1 MPLVARFSSDVVVRL
16 ATGILVLLSAWLLA
30 HLTWMLIEPASVL
43 PAPAALG
50 YPTSSSDV
58 AEGQPG
64 FRELAVL
71 SVLGR
76 APAAE
81 GPVVVNAPD
90 TKLSWTLKGVLSD
103 PDPSRSAAIL
113 ATQGQPEKL
122 YRVGAE
128 LPGQVRLDQVLAD
141 RVMLV
146 RDGQLETL
154 RLKRHEIGGA
164 SRPRTASRQAALPT
178 TDSTATLAPDGQ
190 AARID
195 RDAWLNDPQRFME
208 VISATPVMVDGA
220 MYGLEVSPSRNVREF
235 EAAGLQA
242 GDVITDVDG
251 TPIADI
257 EDYRDILKEMTDA
270 TSVSISLERD
280 GEPMNITITMD

>member
-1 MPLVARFSSDVVVRL
+1 MPLVARFSSDIVVRL
-16 ATGILVLLSAWLLA
+16 VTGILVLLCAWLLA
-30 HLTWMLIEPASVL
+30 HLTWMLIEPDSVL
-43 PAPAALG
+43 PAPSALG
-50 YPTSSSDV
+50 YPASNSEA
-58 AEGQPG
+58 AEEIPG
-64 FRELAVL
+64 FRELARL

-76 APAAE
+76 APAAD
-81 GPVVVNAPD
+81 GPVVVSAPD

-103 PDPSRSAAIL
+103 PDPRRSAAIL

-122 YRVGAE
+122 YRVGAQ
-128 LPGQVRLDQVLAD
+128 LPGQVRLDQVLGD

-154 RLKRHEIGGA
+154 RLKRNELGTSTRSP
-164 SRPRTASRQAALPT
+164 SRKTALPT
-178 TDSTATLAPDGQ
+178 TDSNVTLAPDGQ
-190 AARID
+190 LARID
-195 RDAWLNDPQRFME
+195 RTAWLNDPQRFME

-220 MYGLEVSPSRNVREF
+220 MYGLEVTPSRNVREF
-235 EAAGLQA
+235 EAAGLKP

-270 TSVSISLERD
+270 SSVSISLERD

>member
-1 MPLVARFSSDVVVRL
+1 MPLVARFSSDIVVRL
-16 ATGILVLLSAWLLA
+16 MTGILVLLCAWLLA
-30 HLTWMLIEPASVL
+30 HLTWMLIEPDSVL
-43 PAPAALG
+43 PAPSALG
-50 YPTSSSDV
+50 YSASNSEA
-58 AEGQPG
+58 AEEIPG
-64 FRELAVL
+64 FRELARL

-81 GPVVVNAPD
+81 GQVVVSAPD

-103 PDPSRSAAIL
+103 PDPRRSAAIL

-128 LPGQVRLDQVLAD
+128 LPGQVRLDQVLPD

-154 RLKRHEIGGA
+154 RLKRHEIGGGTRSV
-164 SRPRTASRQAALPT
+164 SRKTALPT
-178 TDSTATLAPDGQ
+178 IDSNVTLAPDGQ
-190 AARID
+190 LARID
-195 RDAWLNDPQRFME
+195 RTAWLNDPQRFME

-220 MYGLEVSPSRNVREF
+220 MYGLEVTPSRNVREF
-235 EAAGLQA
+235 EAAGLKP

-270 TSVSISLERD
+270 SSVSISLERD

>member
-1 MPLVARFSSDVVVRL
+1 MPLVARFSSDAVVRL
-16 ATGILVLLSAWLLA
+16 ATGILLLCSAWLLA
-30 HLTWMLIEPASVL
+30 HLTWMLIEPGSVL
-43 PAPAALG
+43 PAPAALS
-50 YPTSSSDV
+50 YATTNND
-58 AEGQPG
+58 AEEGQPG
-64 FRELAVL
+64 FRELAVM

-76 APAAE
+76 APAAD

-103 PDPSRSAAIL
+103 PDPERSAAIL

-122 YRVGAE
+122 YRIGAE
-128 LPGQVRLDQVLAD
+128 LPGQVRLDQVLSD
-141 RVMLV
+141 RVMLM

-154 RLKRHEIGGA
+154 RLKRNELGGGTRSP
-164 SRPRTASRQAALPT
+164 SRKAALPT
-178 TDSTATLAPDGQ
+178 TDSNVTLAPDGQ

-195 RDAWLNDPQRFME
+195 RSAWLNDPQRFME

-220 MYGLEVSPSRNVREF
+220 LYGLEVTPSRNVREF

-257 EDYRDILKEMTDA
+257 EDYRDILKEMTNA
-270 TSVSISLERD
+270 SSVSISLERD

>member
-1 MPLVARFSSDVVVRL
+1 MPLVARFSADIVIRLTTAIVVL
-16 ATGILVLLSAWLLA
+16 FSAWLLA
-30 HLTWMLIEPASVL
+30 HLTWMLVEPDSVL
-43 PAPAALG
+43 PAPAVLG
-50 YPTSSSDV
+50 YPTSSNEPG
-58 AEGQPG
+58 AGRPG

-76 APAAE
+76 APAAD

-103 PDPSRSAAIL
+103 PDPKRSAAIL

-128 LPGQVRLDQVLAD
+128 LPGQVRLDQVLSD

-154 RLKRHEIGGA
+154 RLKRHDVGSSVRSAG
-164 SRPRTASRQAALPT
+164 RQAALPT
-178 TDSTATLAPDGQ
+178 TNSNLTLAPDGGV
-190 AARID
+190 ARID
-195 RDAWLNDPQRFME
+195 RSAWLNDPQRFME
-208 VISATPVMVDGA
+208 VISATPVMVDGG

-235 EAAGLQA
+235 EAAGLQS

-251 TPIADI
+251 TPISDI
-257 EDYRDILKEMTDA
+257 EDYRDILKELSDA
-270 TSVSISLERD
+270 SSVSISLERD